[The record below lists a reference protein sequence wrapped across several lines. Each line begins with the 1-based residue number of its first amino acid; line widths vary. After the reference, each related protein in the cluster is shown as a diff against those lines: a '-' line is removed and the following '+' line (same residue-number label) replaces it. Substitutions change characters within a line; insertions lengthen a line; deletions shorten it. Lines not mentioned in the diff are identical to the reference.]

1 MAKVEDC
8 PGFETFGADVKAAR
22 KAKQMCIRD
31 RVEHDQARL
40 YVMELETAVNAYE
53 TDRSPALK
61 LEILSQAMDY
71 VHLLR
76 RHIEKENGAIYPF
89 AERALS
95 PDTMR
100 KLEAQFQAEWNHA

>member
-1 MAKVEDC
+1 MHEFLTLGRTDW
-8 PGFETFGADVKAAR
+8 ET
-22 KAKQMCIRD
+22 IP
-31 RVEHDQARL
+31 HDTGRR
-40 YVMELETAVNAYE
+40 TAVPCTCLLYTS